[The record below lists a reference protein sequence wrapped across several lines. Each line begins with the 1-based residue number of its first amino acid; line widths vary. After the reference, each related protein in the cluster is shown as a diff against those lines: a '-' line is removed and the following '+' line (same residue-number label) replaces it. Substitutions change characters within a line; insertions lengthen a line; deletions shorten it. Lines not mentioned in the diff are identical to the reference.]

1 MIVLA
6 CFPGAPV
13 WADIACHHGPNDQN
27 LEGFIHQGG
36 HRIPVVRDDGTP
48 IGPGWRACYLLG
60 ADSNGRDLAVRI
72 LYGGRISLEV
82 GGASAL
88 LCVALALLLG
98 LVAGYTGGFVDAVI
112 SRFLDLIWSFPV
124 YLLAVALATTLAVGG
139 LAVGPLHVSSSSL
152 FIPIVVIAVV
162 FVPYVARPIRGQV
175 LSLRQMEFVEAAVAT
190 GAGPIR
196 IMVSEL
202 LPNVASIT
210 LVMLTLIVANNI
222 LTEAALSFLGVGV
235 PVLTPSWGNI
245 IEQGYSSIVTAPALT
260 VAPGIAIMLTVVSL
274 NVLGDALRDA
284 LDPHARIRI
293 ALMGAFILRR
303 MLGLV
308 VVLFAISLMVFVI
321 FNVIPGGDPALRL
334 AGRHPT
340 QQNIRQIRKDWGFD
354 KPLYVQYGDMMERL
368 FIKRDLISYQDQ
380 TPVMPTIE
388 RGIPRTL
395 SLAVGAALI
404 WLVTGIAIGV
414 ASGVH
419 QGRWLDRILT
429 VLALAGVSIPIFW
442 LGAVLLYLLTFR
454 YHSWAVFS
462 WIPPGGYV
470 DFASSPLGWAE
481 HLLLPWIV
489 LAVVSI
495 GFYARVVRASLL
507 EVRSQDYVRTA
518 RAKGLRD
525 RRVLIQHT
533 LRNCLIP
540 VVTLFGLDFG
550 AAVGG
555 TVILIEPIF
564 GIEGVGQ
571 YAQESVAH
579 LDLPPLMAL
588 TLYGAFFVVVVN
600 TFVDLAYAWLD
611 PRTRIQ

>member
-1 MIVLA
+1 MTVEAAAAPGGRGGVSLAWRRLRRNPAAVVSAAVLVVIVLA

-13 WADIACHHGPNDQN
+13 WADLACHHGPNDQN

-36 HRIPVVRDDGTP
+36 HRVPVVRNDGTP

-88 LCVALALLLG
+88 LCVTLALVLG
-98 LVAGYTGGFVDAVI
+98 LVAGYTGGLVDSVI

-152 FIPIVVIAVV
+152 AIPIVVIAVV

-293 ALMGAFILRR
+293 G
-303 MLGLV
+303 
-308 VVLFAISLMVFVI
+308 
-321 FNVIPGGDPALRL
+321 
-334 AGRHPT
+334 
-340 QQNIRQIRKDWGFD
+340 
-354 KPLYVQYGDMMERL
+354 
-368 FIKRDLISYQDQ
+368 
-380 TPVMPTIE
+380 
-388 RGIPRTL
+388 
-395 SLAVGAALI
+395 
-404 WLVTGIAIGV
+404 
-414 ASGVH
+414 
-419 QGRWLDRILT
+419 
-429 VLALAGVSIPIFW
+429 
-442 LGAVLLYLLTFR
+442 
-454 YHSWAVFS
+454 
-462 WIPPGGYV
+462 
-470 DFASSPLGWAE
+470 
-481 HLLLPWIV
+481 
-489 LAVVSI
+489 
-495 GFYARVVRASLL
+495 
-507 EVRSQDYVRTA
+507 
-518 RAKGLRD
+518 
-525 RRVLIQHT
+525 
-533 LRNCLIP
+533 
-540 VVTLFGLDFG
+540 
-550 AAVGG
+550 
-555 TVILIEPIF
+555 
-564 GIEGVGQ
+564 
-571 YAQESVAH
+571 
-579 LDLPPLMAL
+579 
-588 TLYGAFFVVVVN
+588 
-600 TFVDLAYAWLD
+600 
-611 PRTRIQ
+611 

>member
-1 MIVLA
+1 MTVHAAAAAPGGRGGVALAWRRLRRNPAAIASAVVLATIVLL

-27 LEGFIHQGG
+27 LEGFIHQDG
-36 HRIPVVRDDGTP
+36 HRIPVVRADGTP

-82 GGASAL
+82 GGASAV
-88 LCVALALLLG
+88 LCVALALVLG

-202 LPNVASIT
+202 MPNVASIT

-293 ALMGAFILRR
+293 G
-303 MLGLV
+303 
-308 VVLFAISLMVFVI
+308 
-321 FNVIPGGDPALRL
+321 
-334 AGRHPT
+334 
-340 QQNIRQIRKDWGFD
+340 
-354 KPLYVQYGDMMERL
+354 
-368 FIKRDLISYQDQ
+368 
-380 TPVMPTIE
+380 
-388 RGIPRTL
+388 
-395 SLAVGAALI
+395 
-404 WLVTGIAIGV
+404 
-414 ASGVH
+414 
-419 QGRWLDRILT
+419 
-429 VLALAGVSIPIFW
+429 
-442 LGAVLLYLLTFR
+442 
-454 YHSWAVFS
+454 
-462 WIPPGGYV
+462 
-470 DFASSPLGWAE
+470 
-481 HLLLPWIV
+481 
-489 LAVVSI
+489 
-495 GFYARVVRASLL
+495 
-507 EVRSQDYVRTA
+507 
-518 RAKGLRD
+518 
-525 RRVLIQHT
+525 
-533 LRNCLIP
+533 
-540 VVTLFGLDFG
+540 
-550 AAVGG
+550 
-555 TVILIEPIF
+555 
-564 GIEGVGQ
+564 
-571 YAQESVAH
+571 
-579 LDLPPLMAL
+579 
-588 TLYGAFFVVVVN
+588 
-600 TFVDLAYAWLD
+600 
-611 PRTRIQ
+611 